1 MKLITI
7 TIAGVLMLCLVL
19 FLAGLAIA
27 WNQMVNGIFN
37 DTDTS
42 DSDESLTNAETPFE
56 INALTDVDNN

>member
-56 INALTDVDNN
+56 INALTDVYNN